1 MRHKIS
7 IEERLERLESRL
19 KKVDFYMRRRE
30 DTNAQE
36 QLAMI
41 LEDVENI
48 RTLLRNETQD

>member
-41 LEDVENI
+41 LEDIENI

>member
-7 IEERLERLESRL
+7 IEERLERIESKL
-19 KKVDFYMRRRE
+19 KKVDYFMRRRE

-36 QLAMI
+36 QLAMV
-41 LEDVENI
+41 LEDIENI